1 MLFETGKWKSSI
13 EGLVFNSQ
21 SPANSVALEFPFSE
35 EEVFSAL
42 SSLGED
48 KAPSL
53 NGFTLAFWQVMD
65 KMGFGSKWLYWIRW
79 CISMGWRSFLA
90 CFLGQRM
97 VALLRGSRFK
107 ERHETGVEA
116 CLGLKINLKKSEL
129 ILVGDVPNF
138 EEFAEV
144 LGWKVG
150 TLPTTYLYSSNH
162 LLRPPLGCSLQV

>member
-1 MLFETGKWKSSI
+1 
-13 EGLVFNSQ
+13 
-21 SPANSVALEFPFSE
+21 
-35 EEVFSAL
+35 
-42 SSLGED
+42 
-48 KAPSL
+48 
-53 NGFTLAFWQVMD
+53 
-65 KMGFGSKWLYWIRW
+65 
-79 CISMGWRSFLA
+79 
-90 CFLGQRM
+90 M

-107 ERHETGVEA
+107 ERHETGVEVSHLFFANYTLIFCDANKENLEYLSWVFMWVKA